1 MAYSTQAAA
10 ESRVR
15 GPALTATSTPTATE
29 AAAFGLGIT
38 GEINTALASHG
49 VTVPV
54 TTPAAFLAWLVE
66 LETVGW
72 ASRIASVMYADVSGE
87 NSDEAAAKL
96 ERWYQAGL
104 ARLWDGS
111 AIPPSLGVSSA
122 SLPSSY
128 STRYP
133 DTDAVIGDDIGA
145 VAAGAFLDFEL

>member
-15 GPALTATSTPTATE
+15 GPALTSSSIPTATE
-29 AAAFGLGIT
+29 AAAFGLGVA
-38 GEINTALASHG
+38 GEIDTALASHG

-72 ASRIASVMYADVSGE
+72 AARIAAVMYADSAGE
-87 NSDEAAAKL
+87 NSDESAAKL
-96 ERWYQAGL
+96 DRWYQAGL

-111 AIPPSLGVSSA
+111 AIPPSLAMATAV
-122 SLPSSY
+122 LPTSY
-128 STRYP
+128 SVQYP
-133 DTDAVIGDDIGA
+133 DDAAVVGTDIGA
-145 VAAGAFLDFEL
+145 NAAGAFAEFEL